1 MNNPTSGKVLGEV
14 SACTEVLAL
23 RARGVAG
30 QRLHLTPTEANK
42 LIAAAGKRG
51 RYPDRDRLMVQ
62 MMYRHGL
69 RVSEVCD
76 LRWTDLDMEEGT
88 ITIRRK
94 KMGKPSTHTMD
105 RDELMA
111 LRRLRSKT
119 NSPYVFTSE
128 RGGPFQRRQLHYIV
142 AEAGKKANLE
152 VSAHPHMLR
161 HAAGYSLINN
171 DVDARLVQ
179 EFLGH
184 KTPQMTM
191 HYTAISPKRLAAV
204 RVR

>member
-1 MNNPTSGKVLGEV
+1 MDNPTSRKVLGEV
-14 SACTEVLAL
+14 STAEVLAL
-23 RARGVAG
+23 RARGAAG
-30 QRLHLTPTEANK
+30 QRLHLTPTEASR
-42 LIAAAGKRG
+42 LITAAGKRG
-51 RYPDRDRLMVQ
+51 RYPERDRLMVQ
-62 MMYRHGL
+62 IMYRHGL

-76 LRWTDLDMEEGT
+76 LRWTDINLDENT

-94 KMGKPSTHTMD
+94 KMGNPSTHTMD
-105 RDELMA
+105 RDELKA
-111 LRRLRSKT
+111 LRRLRNKT

-142 AEAGKKANLE
+142 AEAGRKAKLE
-152 VSAHPHMLR
+152 VPAHPHMLR

-171 DVDARLVQ
+171 DTDVRLVQ